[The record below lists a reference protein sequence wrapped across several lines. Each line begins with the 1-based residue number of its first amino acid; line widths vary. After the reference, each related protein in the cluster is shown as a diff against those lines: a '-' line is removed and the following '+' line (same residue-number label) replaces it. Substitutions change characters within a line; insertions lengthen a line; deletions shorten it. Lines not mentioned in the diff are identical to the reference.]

1 MKKVILLFIF
11 SFSIG
16 FLQAQE
22 VFFQVGKNLS
32 SYVFSD
38 PGNEVASLSS
48 NVGTA
53 YKIGYSTAK
62 SQDSPFFYDF
72 GVTINEYHAKGYSGK
87 INLDYKTN
95 YLGLFGSIHCAII
108 KSEFNNLA
116 ISTGVSTESIVH
128 GNQSI
133 NSTDY
138 NLLKQEEF
146 KGFVLSP
153 KIGLQYTYVINSDL
167 NLLMDYSYSRHW
179 NLSKSGTQKLSIQNH
194 GIHFGLSIN
203 MY

>member
-1 MKKVILLFIF
+1 
-11 SFSIG
+11 
-16 FLQAQE
+16 
-22 VFFQVGKNLS
+22 
-32 SYVFSD
+32 
-38 PGNEVASLSS
+38 
-48 NVGTA
+48 VGTA
-53 YKIGYSTAK
+53 YKIGYATLK
-62 SQDSPFFYDF
+62 SKDSPFFYDF
-72 GVTINEYHAKGYSGK
+72 GFSINEYNAKGYSGAF
-87 INLDYKTN
+87 NLDYKTN
-95 YLGLFGSIHCAII
+95 YMGLFGAINSAII
-108 KSEFNNLA
+108 QTEFNCLA
-116 ISTGVSTESIVH
+116 FNVGLSTETIVN

-133 NSTDY
+133 NSVNYD
-138 NLLKQEEF
+138 LLKQEEF